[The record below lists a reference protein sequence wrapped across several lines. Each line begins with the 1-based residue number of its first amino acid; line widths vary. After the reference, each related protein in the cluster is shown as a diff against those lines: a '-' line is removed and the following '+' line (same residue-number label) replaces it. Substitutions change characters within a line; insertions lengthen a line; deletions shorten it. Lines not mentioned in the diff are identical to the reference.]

1 MLYERIDLMIMSA
14 DTIWIA
20 ICTVLV
26 FFMQTGFAMLETGFT
41 RKKNSCNVIMK
52 NIMDFAVGSIFYW
65 ILGFGIMFGATT
77 GVVGVIDL
85 FSNGDCSAASQTIPQ
100 PVFMAWQLVFCATS
114 ATIVSGAM
122 AERTAF
128 KSYLIYSAVMSAV
141 VYPISGCWIWNA
153 NGWLAQ
159 LGFHD
164 FAGGTAVHL
173 LGGSAAFAGAAVLG
187 ARIGKYDKKKKS
199 RAILGQN
206 IPLAALGAFILWVSW
221 FGFNGGSVVTSESGF
236 DLVAIGSVFMNTIL
250 SSSACAV
257 SAMIITWVRYGKSD
271 IPMTLNG
278 IVAGLVAVTA
288 GADQLPHYAALLV
301 GVGAAFVMIYGI
313 EFIDH
318 ICKVDDPVGA
328 ISVHGLCG
336 AFGTIMTGVFSVEK
350 GVIYTGRFNFLGVQ
364 LIGVLSVAVYGLA
377 AMTLLFVILKHTVG
391 IRVSEKAEIMGLDRS
406 EHGWQSNVTDDLIS
420 DLSDGNAKSVTQ
432 IDLSKPIDRSAY
444 KADGKIRKVVI
455 LMNSSKFESLKDA
468 LDEIDITGM
477 TVTNVNGCGIQKG
490 STDYYRGSEAKSHLL
505 PKIKVEIVIST
516 VPLGLLVDTVKRVL
530 YSGNIGD
537 GKIFV
542 YEVENV
548 IKIRTDEEGKMA
560 LE

>member
-1 MLYERIDLMIMSA
+1 MLSERIDLMIMSA

-85 FSNGDCSAASQTIPQ
+85 FSNGDYSAASQTIPQ

-153 NGWLAQ
+153 DGWLAQ

-271 IPMTLNG
+271 ITMTLNG

-364 LIGVLSVAVYGLA
+364 LLGVLSVAVYGLA

-391 IRVSEKAEIMGLDRS
+391 IRVSEKSEIMGLDRS
-406 EHGWQSNVTDDLIS
+406 EHGWQGIVTDDLIS

>member
-1 MLYERIDLMIMSA
+1 MLSERIDLMIMSA

-271 IPMTLNG
+271 ITMTLNG

-490 STDYYRGSEAKSHLL
+490 STDYYCGSEAKSHLL